1 MKVSQIRRLEE
12 LESFIKENEATVCY
26 FSTQD
31 CNVCKVLKPKL
42 IDFLEEKFP
51 KIKFSYIDLNE
62 AKEISGQL
70 GILAVPTII
79 FHFEGKEFLRK
90 SRNINFHELED
101 QLTRI
106 YNLIFD

>member
-12 LESFIKENEATVCY
+12 LESFVKGNEAAVCY

-42 IDFLEEKFP
+42 IEFLEKHFP
-51 KIKFSYIDLNE
+51 EMKFSYIDLNE

-70 GILAVPTII
+70 GILTVPTIV
-79 FHFEGKEFLRK
+79 FYFEGKEFLRE
-90 SRNINFHELED
+90 SRNINFFELEER
-101 QLTRI
+101 LTRI
-106 YNLIFD
+106 YNLIFN